1 MTQAAKQMRHLQ
13 LIQIKTK
20 KSMSKNYE
28 VSAPFISFGIG
39 IVLKL
44 SESQADIRSQ
54 SLNRKKSD
62 LFEVIE
68 PVQFKQGEKIS
79 ADPAQLTKSLL
90 ERLSEISDKKSDSSK
105 PDAPTE
111 YPCIQH
117 VSFGKYNVFDA
128 EKNLLTPKP
137 IKKDEAEKIFTE
149 LSKKTDPDNDSNK
162 DEKNSETKQSEN
174 DPKHDA

>member
-1 MTQAAKQMRHLQ
+1 M
-13 LIQIKTK
+13 
-20 KSMSKNYE
+20 KNYE

-54 SLNRKKSD
+54 SLSRKKSD

-90 ERLSEISDKKSDSSK
+90 ERLSEISDKKSDGNK
-105 PDAPTE
+105 VELPTE

-117 VSFGKYNVFDA
+117 TGFGKYNVFDA

-137 IKKDEAEKIFTE
+137 IKKDEAEKILAE
-149 LSKKTDPDNDSNK
+149 LIKKNESDDNVNE
-162 DEKNSETKQSEN
+162 DEESSEKKQSDN
-174 DPKHDA
+174 GANGSDNAS